1 MLKTLE
7 LMRGPQTLII
17 WMSRPEVRNALDGR
31 MVAELTEVFA
41 ELAEDDEVQA
51 VVLGARGPAFC
62 AGADLAW
69 LQGASGGE
77 APAESLG
84 RLFEA
89 VYRCPKPVIAR
100 VHGPCMGGGMGLVA
114 ASDIAVAVRQ
124 ATFGQPETRLGLIPA
139 LVAPYVTRA
148 IGPRAAGRWL
158 LTGETFGAAEAW
170 RLGLIHDI
178 CEMDEIDPRINALL
192 GSFMLANPQALQGT
206 KALIRELPR
215 LPMDVQDCARLLANQ
230 QVSPAGREGISAFLE
245 KRPPQ
250 WAADFLA
257 RYQTQEEP
265 PEGAS

>member
-100 VHGPCMGGGMGLVA
+100 VPGPGGQL
-114 ASDIAVAVRQ
+114 
-124 ATFGQPETRLGLIPA
+124 
-139 LVAPYVTRA
+139 
-148 IGPRAAGRWL
+148 
-158 LTGETFGAAEAW
+158 
-170 RLGLIHDI
+170 
-178 CEMDEIDPRINALL
+178 
-192 GSFMLANPQALQGT
+192 
-206 KALIRELPR
+206 
-215 LPMDVQDCARLLANQ
+215 Q
-230 QVSPAGREGISAFLE
+230 QV
-245 KRPPQ
+245 RP
-250 WAADFLA
+250 
-257 RYQTQEEP
+257 
-265 PEGAS
+265 